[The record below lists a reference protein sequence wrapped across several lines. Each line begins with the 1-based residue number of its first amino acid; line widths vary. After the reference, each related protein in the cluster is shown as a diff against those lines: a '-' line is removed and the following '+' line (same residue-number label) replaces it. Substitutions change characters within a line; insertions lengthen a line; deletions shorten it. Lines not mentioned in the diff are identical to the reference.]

1 MNITLVILYSYL
13 LGSIPFGLIYAKI
26 AGLGDVRNIGSG
38 NIGATNVLRTGNKQV
53 AAYTLLSDIAKGSIA
68 VLITNKFFSEYSL
81 LSFLIV
87 YLGHIFPVWLKFKG
101 GKGVATFIGGILITN
116 YILGLVFLITW
127 GVIAKIFKISSL
139 SAIMAFIVTLVIT
152 FVFYDFNLTLLM
164 FFFTVFSIYTH
175 RDNIKRI
182 ISGDESKIKLNKS
195 TILLLSNNIKL
206 TIIKIFETR
215 FCYEFSNCGKS
226 CKSKN
231 D

>member
-116 YILGLVFLITW
+116 YILGIVFLITW

-139 SAIMAFIVTLVIT
+139 SAIIAFIVTLVIT

-182 ISGDESKIKLNKS
+182 ISGDESKIKTK
-195 TILLLSNNIKL
+195 
-206 TIIKIFETR
+206 
-215 FCYEFSNCGKS
+215 
-226 CKSKN
+226 
-231 D
+231 

>member
-68 VLITNKFFSEYSL
+68 VLITNKFFNEYSL

-139 SAIMAFIVTLVIT
+139 SAIIAFIVTLVVT
-152 FVFYDFNLTLLM
+152 FIFYDFNLTLLM

-182 ISGDESKIKLNKS
+182 ISGDESKINTK
-195 TILLLSNNIKL
+195 
-206 TIIKIFETR
+206 
-215 FCYEFSNCGKS
+215 
-226 CKSKN
+226 
-231 D
+231 

>member
-53 AAYTLLSDIAKGSIA
+53 AAYTLLSDIAKGSIT

-139 SAIMAFIVTLVIT
+139 SAIIAFIVTLVIT
-152 FVFYDFNLTLLM
+152 FIFYDFNLTLLM

-182 ISGDESKIKLNKS
+182 ISGDESKIKTK
-195 TILLLSNNIKL
+195 
-206 TIIKIFETR
+206 
-215 FCYEFSNCGKS
+215 
-226 CKSKN
+226 
-231 D
+231 

>member
-1 MNITLVILYSYL
+1 MDITLVILYSYL

-53 AAYTLLSDIAKGSIA
+53 AAYTLLSDISKGSIA
-68 VLITNKFFSEYSL
+68 VLITNKFFNEYSL
-81 LSFLIV
+81 LSFLFV

-101 GKGVATFIGGILITN
+101 GKGVATFIGGILIVN
-116 YILGLVFLITW
+116 YILGLIFLITW
-127 GVIAKIFKISSL
+127 GVIAKVFKISSL
-139 SAIMAFIVTLVIT
+139 SAIIAFIVTLVIT

-182 ISGDESKIKLNKS
+182 ISGDESKINTK
-195 TILLLSNNIKL
+195 
-206 TIIKIFETR
+206 
-215 FCYEFSNCGKS
+215 
-226 CKSKN
+226 
-231 D
+231 

>member
-13 LGSIPFGLIYAKI
+13 LGSVPFGLIYAKI

-139 SAIMAFIVTLVIT
+139 SAIIAFIVTLVIT

-182 ISGDESKIKLNKS
+182 ISGDESKIKTK
-195 TILLLSNNIKL
+195 
-206 TIIKIFETR
+206 
-215 FCYEFSNCGKS
+215 
-226 CKSKN
+226 
-231 D
+231 

>member
-127 GVIAKIFKISSL
+127 GVTAKVFKISSL
-139 SAIMAFIVTLVIT
+139 SAIIAFIVTLVIT

-182 ISGDESKIKLNKS
+182 ISGDESKIKTK
-195 TILLLSNNIKL
+195 
-206 TIIKIFETR
+206 
-215 FCYEFSNCGKS
+215 
-226 CKSKN
+226 
-231 D
+231 

>member
-1 MNITLVILYSYL
+1 MDITLVILYSYL

-53 AAYTLLSDIAKGSIA
+53 AAYTLLSDIAKGSI
-68 VLITNKFFSEYSL
+68 VLLITNKFFNEYSL
-81 LSFLIV
+81 LAFLIV

-116 YILGLVFLITW
+116 YILGLIFLITW
-127 GVIAKIFKISSL
+127 GVIAKVFKISSL
-139 SAIMAFIVTLVIT
+139 SAIIAFIVTLVVT

-182 ISGDESKIKLNKS
+182 ISSDESRINTK
-195 TILLLSNNIKL
+195 
-206 TIIKIFETR
+206 
-215 FCYEFSNCGKS
+215 
-226 CKSKN
+226 
-231 D
+231 